1 MSFAEEKDE
10 DGEEDTTT
18 TTSSS
23 TNDDDDDDDDDAS
36 NSNARAPKVGTSYDV
51 KLVQSKKKRDDATT
65 LRTKSNNTNNNAFV
79 GKKKLMALRY
89 TRRRAPAADVRKPVR
104 VVRKKGVVEVEFMNV
119 EEEKSGIRYR
129 GVMRENATSAATKS
143 NLSSLLNDARGSEKE
158 IAPAEEGEIN
168 KEEQENGDA
177 DSDDGDVEC
186 AILFNG
192 KNIELRVLD
201 ETVAGLRVQR
211 KREEEEESGM
221 VSKRLDIGDAAGV
234 RNKRKKVV

>member
-1 MSFAEEKDE
+1 MSIEGKGPERCMDRVLLMTNRASMLRKRSE
-10 DGEEDTTT
+10 D
-18 TTSSS
+18 SVAFRP
-23 TNDDDDDDDDDAS
+23 NH
-36 NSNARAPKVGTSYDV
+36 
-51 KLVQSKKKRDDATT
+51 
-65 LRTKSNNTNNNAFV
+65 AFV
-79 GKKKLMALRY
+79 NFEVGPDPTSRVQHCSPQ
-89 TRRRAPAADVRKPVR
+89 APHSKRFHR
-104 VVRKKGVVEVEFMNV
+104 SQFHQ
-119 EEEKSGIRYR
+119 
-129 GVMRENATSAATKS
+129 
-143 NLSSLLNDARGSEKE
+143 LQ
-158 IAPAEEGEIN
+158 
-168 KEEQENGDA
+168 EQENGDA

>member
-1 MSFAEEKDE
+1 MSAEEKDE
-10 DGEEDTTT
+10 DVEEDTTT
-18 TTSSS
+18 TT
-23 TNDDDDDDDDDAS
+23 NNNNNNDDDDDDDAS
-36 NSNARAPKVGTSYDV
+36 NSNARAPKVGASYDV
-51 KLVQSKKKRDDATT
+51 KLVQSKKKRDDD
-65 LRTKSNNTNNNAFV
+65 AFI

-104 VVRKKGVVEVEFMNV
+104 VVRKKGVAEVEFMNV

-143 NLSSLLNDARGSEKE
+143 NLSSLLNDARGSEKG
-158 IAPAEEGEIN
+158 IAPAEEGESN

>member
-1 MSFAEEKDE
+1 MSAEEKDE
-10 DGEEDTTT
+10 DEDEDVEEDTTT
-18 TTSSS
+18 T
-23 TNDDDDDDDDDAS
+23 NDDAS

-104 VVRKKGVVEVEFMNV
+104 VVRKKGVVEVEFTNV

-129 GVMRENATSAATKS
+129 GVMRENATNAATKS
-143 NLSSLLNDARGSEKE
+143 SLSSLLNDARGSEKE

-168 KEEQENGDA
+168 KEEQENGDG

-211 KREEEEESGM
+211 KREEEEENGM

>member
-1 MSFAEEKDE
+1 MSAEEKDE

-18 TTSSS
+18 TT
-23 TNDDDDDDDDDAS
+23 TNDDDDDDDAS

-51 KLVQSKKKRDDATT
+51 KLVQSKKKRDDGATT

>member
-1 MSFAEEKDE
+1 MSAEEKDE

-18 TTSSS
+18 TTT
-23 TNDDDDDDDDDAS
+23 TNDDDDDDAS

-51 KLVQSKKKRDDATT
+51 KLVQSKKKRDDGATT

>member
-1 MSFAEEKDE
+1 MSAEEKDE
-10 DGEEDTTT
+10 DVEEETTT
-18 TTSSS
+18 TT
-23 TNDDDDDDDDDAS
+23 NNNNDDDDAS
-36 NSNARAPKVGTSYDV
+36 NSNVRAPKVGASYDV
-51 KLVQSKKKRDDATT
+51 KLVQSKKKRDDD
-65 LRTKSNNTNNNAFV
+65 AFV

-104 VVRKKGVVEVEFMNV
+104 VVRKKGVVEVEFTNV

-129 GVMRENATSAATKS
+129 GVMRENATNAATKS
-143 NLSSLLNDARGSEKE
+143 SLSSLLNDARGSEKE
-158 IAPAEEGEIN
+158 IAPAEGEIN
-168 KEEQENGDA
+168 KEEQENGDG

>member
-1 MSFAEEKDE
+1 MRVAEEKDE

-18 TTSSS
+18 TT
-23 TNDDDDDDDDDAS
+23 TNDDDDDDDAS

-51 KLVQSKKKRDDATT
+51 KLVQSKKKRDDGATT

>member
-1 MSFAEEKDE
+1 
-10 DGEEDTTT
+10 
-18 TTSSS
+18 
-23 TNDDDDDDDDDAS
+23 
-36 NSNARAPKVGTSYDV
+36 
-51 KLVQSKKKRDDATT
+51 
-65 LRTKSNNTNNNAFV
+65 
-79 GKKKLMALRY
+79 MALRY

>member
-1 MSFAEEKDE
+1 MRVAEEKDE

-18 TTSSS
+18 NNNNN
-23 TNDDDDDDDDDAS
+23 NDDDDDDDDDAS

-65 LRTKSNNTNNNAFV
+65 LRTKSNNTNNKAFV